1 MTAVAAVTAFP
12 MEKVLRRGCAVLY
25 TKITS
30 TIACNSVSFLLVF
43 CFLFCF
49 VLVLFFWGGGGGGE
63 GRGMLVYVEG
73 SPGLGLIRFRV
84 NQVRVSKV

>member
-25 TKITS
+25 AEITS
-30 TIACNSVSFLLVF
+30 TIACNSVSFLLMF

-49 VLVLFFWGGGGGGE
+49 VLVLFFEGGKGD
-63 GRGMLVYVEG
+63 VSVC
-73 SPGLGLIRFRV
+73 LGFTRLRV